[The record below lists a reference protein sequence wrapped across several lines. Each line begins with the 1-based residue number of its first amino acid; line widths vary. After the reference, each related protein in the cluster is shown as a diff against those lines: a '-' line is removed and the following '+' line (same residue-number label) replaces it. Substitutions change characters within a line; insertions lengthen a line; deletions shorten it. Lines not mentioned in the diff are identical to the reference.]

1 MKHRFGLIVPPCLLL
16 AGMLN
21 ITGTLTASA
30 QEQGANATHTP
41 PKVLEVITEYLKPGQ
56 QGTPH
61 MRSESVFAQ
70 AMRDAKWP
78 THYLG
83 TDALTGQTRAVF
95 FVGYDSFEAWQKDT
109 AATMANKDL
118 SGKLDK
124 ATVDDGALLSEVQT
138 SAYVYREDLSLRPNV
153 DLPHMR
159 FFDITIFHVKSGHN
173 RDFEN
178 VAKMFASAYE
188 KVPDVHWTTF
198 QKMYGK
204 DSGSIFIV
212 VTPMKSLAEVD
223 QGMGNDKKL
232 LAAVGQDQL
241 GKMMDAA
248 NASIESSESNLYAFN
263 PKMSYVADDWDPSF
277 WSQK

>member
-1 MKHRFGLIVPPCLLL
+1 MKYRFGLVVPPCIF
-16 AGMLN
+16 AAMLSF
-21 ITGTLTASA
+21 TGTVTAVA
-30 QEQGANATHTP
+30 QNQTPGVSPP

-56 QGTPH
+56 QVSPH
-61 MRSESVFAQ
+61 MKSEAVFAQ

-78 THYLG
+78 THYIG
-83 TDALTGQTRAVF
+83 TDAITGQTRAVF
-95 FVGYDSFEAWQKDT
+95 FVGYDSFADWQKDT
-109 AATMANKDL
+109 DAQMANKDL
-118 SGKLDK
+118 ASKLDK

-138 SAYVYREDLSLRPNV
+138 SAYVYRQDLSLRPNL
-153 DLPHMR
+153 DISQMHY
-159 FFDITIFHVKSGHN
+159 FDITIFHVKSGHG

-178 VAKMFASAYE
+178 VAKMFVSGYD
-188 KVPDVHWTTF
+188 KVSDVHWTTF

-223 QGMGNDKKL
+223 QGMGNDQKL

-248 NASIESSESNLYAFN
+248 NAAIDSSESNLYSAN
-263 PKMSYVADDWDPSF
+263 PKMSYVPDTWDQSF
-277 WSQK
+277 WGQR

>member
-1 MKHRFGLIVPPCLLL
+1 MKHRFGSVVPLC
-16 AGMLN
+16 AAVAMLSL
-21 ITGTLTASA
+21 TGTVTAVA
-30 QEQGANATHTP
+30 QNQGTTATHTP

-56 QGTPH
+56 QGSPH

-95 FVGYDSFEAWQKDT
+95 FVGYDSFADWQKDT
-109 AATMANKDL
+109 DATMANKDL

-153 DLPHMR
+153 DIPSMR

-178 VAKMFASAYE
+178 VAKMFVSGYN
-188 KVPDVHWTTF
+188 KVSDVHWTTF

-223 QGMGNDKKL
+223 QGMGNDAKL

-248 NASIESSESNLYAFN
+248 NAAIESSESNLYAFN

-277 WSQK
+277 WGQK